1 MVDGR
6 IRVRIALPREGP
18 MAAAAATTTTAAE
31 EEEELAAFS
40 STGVYRIRRAP
51 AFFMDPV
58 RVLNRTYSRFQ
69 LSPSSYYCRFF
80 AAGPGSSG
88 EPQMARKKR
97 RRRRSPLELNEREA
111 AAERRHQVSLFI
123 GWERVLLTNGVVIGV
138 DCGVR
143 VEKMRSFD
151 LS

>member
-6 IRVRIALPREGP
+6 IRARIALPREGS
-18 MAAAAATTTTAAE
+18 MAAAAEE

-97 RRRRSPLELNEREA
+97 RRRRRCSPLELNEREA
-111 AAERRHQVSLFI
+111 AAERRHQVSFFI

-143 VEKMRSFD
+143 IEKMRSFD

>member
-6 IRVRIALPREGP
+6 IRARIALPREGS
-18 MAAAAATTTTAAE
+18 MAAAAEE

-97 RRRRSPLELNEREA
+97 RRRRRRCSPLELNEREA
-111 AAERRHQVSLFI
+111 AAERRHQVSFFI

>member
-1 MVDGR
+1 MVDSR
-6 IRVRIALPREGP
+6 IRARIALPGEGP
-18 MAAAAATTTTAAE
+18 MAAAAAATTAE

-97 RRRRSPLELNEREA
+97 RRRRCSPLELNEREA
-111 AAERRHQVSLFI
+111 AAERRHQVSFFI